1 MAAMKPQRPAAHM
14 MRSRPAVGGADRL
27 MGAGSPDDGREMAL
41 EDMRPSRKM
50 KKMSKGGASKKAAGG
65 GFLSSVSNFFG
76 SSSSST
82 ADAAPRLKMAKASAA
97 PMMAE
102 SMDAMAMDEGCA
114 APENFEMKQQM
125 AFQSQAIGDL
135 TSQVRRKQA
144 AVRSKKSML

>member
-1 MAAMKPQRPAAHM
+1 MAAMKPQRRVPPPMARGEAG
-14 MRSRPAVGGADRL
+14 RADRRL
-27 MGAGSPDDGREMAL
+27 GAGPPISITGMSKGSS
-41 EDMRPSRKM
+41 MR
-50 KKMSKGGASKKAAGG
+50 MSKGGASKKASGG
-65 GFLSSVSNFFG
+65 GFLSNLFG
-76 SSSSST
+76 SSSSSK
-82 ADAAPRLKMAKASAA
+82 ADAAPRLEMAKASAA

-144 AVRSKKSML
+144 AVRSKKSMF